1 MRKLAQGKARRWWS
15 WSGALVAVAAAGV
28 CGTEPGHAQAFCP
41 ESVIKLI
48 IPFPAGGPVDSA
60 ARIISEPL
68 RDALGQTVILETR
81 TGASGTTATAF
92 VAQQPGNGCTILL
105 SYDTH
110 GVNPALFENLPY
122 DTLTA
127 FKPVTLLG
135 TIPNVLAAHPTKPWK
150 TLDELVAAAKGKDD
164 ELAYA
169 TGGNGT
175 VAHLTIKRIEQLYEI
190 HMRHVPYRGAAPAV
204 QDTLGGHVPMM
215 MGSVLALGPA
225 IRDGRL
231 RALVQT
237 GAKRHP
243 MLPETPTLAE
253 LGQPGFEAVSWI
265 GVFLPASTPDA
276 VVTRL
281 NGALRDILAKA
292 DVQQRLAGLGV
303 QIVGSSPAELQSFVE
318 NEVRRWTEIVR
329 RHNVKAE

>member
-1 MRKLAQGKARRWWS
+1 MRNERAAKARRNWPRRA
-15 WSGALVAVAAAGV
+15 GALTLALLALCTPARA
-28 CGTEPGHAQAFCP
+28 EAQAFCP

-48 IPFPAGGPVDSA
+48 VPFPAGGPVDST

-68 RDALGQTVILETR
+68 REVLEQTVILETR

-92 VAQQPGNGCTILL
+92 VAQQPGNGCTVLL

-110 GVNPALFENLPY
+110 GVNPALFDNLPY

-135 TIPNVLAAHPTKPWK
+135 TIPNVLAAHPSTPWK
-150 TLDELVAAAKGKDD
+150 ALEELVAAARGKDD
-164 ELAYA
+164 EFAYA

-175 VAHLTIKRIEQLYEI
+175 IAHLTMKRIEQIYDI
-190 HMRHVPYRGAAPAV
+190 RMRHVPYRGAAPAV

-225 IRDGRL
+225 TRDGRL

-237 GAKRHP
+237 GARRHP
-243 MLPETPTLAE
+243 LLPETPTLSE
-253 LGQPGFEAVSWI
+253 RVERGFEAVSWI
-265 GVFLPASTPDA
+265 GVFLPASAPDA
-276 VVTRL
+276 LATRL
-281 NGALRDILAKA
+281 NGALRDVLAKP
-292 DVQQRLAGLGV
+292 DVKQRLAALGV
-303 QIVGSSPAELQSFVE
+303 EIVASSPAELQAFVE
-318 NEVRRWTEIVR
+318 NEVRRWSEVAR
-329 RHNVKAE
+329 RYNVKAE